1 MAQTMAEY
9 VNERGEAQGFQR
21 GIEQGIEQGIE
32 RGIEQGIERGIE
44 QGVERGIEQG
54 AAQAKQAALLKLL
67 QSRFYPVPENVI
79 NRITLIHN
87 LFILDSLFE
96 RALNAE
102 TLDEI
107 ALQLHDG
114 IA

>member
-1 MAQTMAEY
+1 MNA
-9 VNERGEAQGFQR
+9 VKREASNAGIEQGVER
-21 GIEQGIEQGIE
+21 GIEQGVE

-44 QGVERGIEQG
+44 QGIEQG

-114 IA
+114 TA